1 MHRAFFGGKFQEV
14 EAAVMEADRS
24 LFPADV
30 FTEDAFL
37 WAVAVVRSR
46 VHAPLDG
53 DQLALV
59 PLADLVRRLGVQG
72 RSWGEGGSY
81 LELGCG

>member
-1 MHRAFFGGKFQEV
+1 MHRAFFSSKFQEV
-14 EAAVMEADRS
+14 EATVMEADRV
-24 LFPADV
+24 LFSAEV

-37 WAVAVVRSR
+37 WAVAVVRCR

-59 PLADLVRRLGVQG
+59 PLADLVRTWGSLGRDRIRV
-72 RSWGEGGSY
+72 RM
-81 LELGCG
+81 